1 MVKDV
6 FEAIKYPKL
15 TAFKAESNPDEGVF
29 ASIDLKP
36 GAAIGLGHDAET
48 IIEYLVSQFCWQ

>member
-1 MVKDV
+1 M